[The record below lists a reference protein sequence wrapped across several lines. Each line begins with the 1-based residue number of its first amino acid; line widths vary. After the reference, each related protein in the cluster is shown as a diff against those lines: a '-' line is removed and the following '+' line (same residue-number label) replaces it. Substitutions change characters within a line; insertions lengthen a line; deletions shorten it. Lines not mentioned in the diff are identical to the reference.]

1 MSVIGDGRLPFML
14 VNLNQV
20 SKGFA
25 ANELFRDVTFQI
37 NPGDKVGLVG
47 RNGVG
52 KTTLL
57 RLILG
62 EIDPD
67 QGQIQRHPQLR
78 IGFMQQIPRLDSE
91 RTLFG
96 EALSV
101 FLRLEEMEQEISL
114 LEAEIELKARDSV
127 VQSLLD
133 RYSQMQTRWEM
144 EGGYDYRARTE
155 AVLFGLGFSRSD
167 LDRSVSQLS
176 GGEKNRV
183 NLAKLLLAE
192 PNLLLLDEPT
202 NHLDIP
208 AVRWLENFLAGYPYA
223 CIVISHDRYF
233 LDATVKRILELGN
246 GRIEEY
252 PGSYSWYARARER
265 RLEQRQKAYEFQ
277 QQLIDRTEEFIQRN
291 LAGQKARQAQSRRKM
306 LKKLERLEPVAADTA
321 PFRFRF
327 EMDRQS
333 SNLIFRV
340 SGLEIGYEVAVV
352 KGIGFHLYRGDRLGV
367 VGPNGSGKT
376 TLVKTLL
383 GKLPPHRGEIQVGP
397 QVEVAFYDQQL
408 EQLDLSA
415 TVLDEMRSI
424 SPLMSDEALRSYLAR
439 FLFRG
444 DEVFQ
449 NVASLS
455 GGEKSRLALAKLIF
469 GKANT
474 LIFDE
479 PTNHLDIPSCEAVEA
494 ALQQFPG
501 TLVIVSHDRY
511 LIDRICHRV
520 LYLDGNGGCCW
531 FEGTYHEFETRLV
544 QESVYQP
551 QTPKAGPEEAAL
563 PPLIRA
569 KKLSKN
575 EFNKLKLQCASLEE
589 EIRETEGLAQKT
601 LGQMSDPDLADDFLQ
616 LQELSYQHRELTQ
629 RLETLYIEWE
639 ETLTM
644 LED

>member
-1 MSVIGDGRLPFML
+1 ML

-20 SKGFA
+20 SKAFGS
-25 ANELFRDVTFQI
+25 NELFRDVTFQI

-62 EIDPD
+62 ETEPD
-67 QGQIQRHPQLR
+67 QGQIHRHPQLR
-78 IGFMQQIPRLDSE
+78 IGFMQQISRLDSE
-91 RTLFG
+91 KTLFG

-101 FLRLEEMEQEISL
+101 FRRLEEMEQEINR
-114 LEAEIELKARDSV
+114 LEAEIELKAKGSE

-144 EGGYDYRARTE
+144 EGGYDYKARTE
-155 AVLFGLGFSRSD
+155 AVLFGLGFSRPD
-167 LDRSVSQLS
+167 LDRDASQLS

-183 NLAKLLLAE
+183 NLVKLLLVE

-208 AVRWLENFLAGYPYA
+208 AVRWLENFLADYPHA

-233 LDATVKRILELGN
+233 LDATVKRILELAN
-246 GRIEEY
+246 SRVEEY
-252 PGSYSWYARARER
+252 PGNYSWYVSEREGRLAQR
-265 RLEQRQKAYEFQ
+265 RKAYEFQ
-277 QQLIDRTEEFIQRN
+277 QQLIDRTEDFIQRN

-306 LKKLERLEPVAADTA
+306 LGKLERLEPVVSDTA
-321 PFRFRF
+321 PSRFRF
-327 EMDRQS
+327 DMDRPS
-333 SNLIFRV
+333 HNLVFRI
-340 SGLEIGYEVAVV
+340 SGLEIGYEASVV
-352 KGIGFHLYRGDRLGV
+352 KGIDFHLYRGDRLGV

-383 GKLPPHRGEIQVGP
+383 GKLHPLHGEIQVGP
-397 QVEVAFYDQQL
+397 KVEVAFYDQQL

-424 SPLMSDEALRSYLAR
+424 SPLLSDETLRSYLAR

-479 PTNHLDIPSCEAVEA
+479 PTNHLDIPSCEALEV

-511 LIDRICHRV
+511 LINRICHRV
-520 LYLDGNGGCCW
+520 LYLDGKGGCRW
-531 FEGTYHEFETRLV
+531 FEGTYHEFETGLA
-544 QESVYQP
+544 QESVYALRS
-551 QTPKAGPEEAAL
+551 PKAKLEESSTS
-563 PPLIRA
+563 PLNRA

-575 EFNKLKLQCASLEE
+575 EFNRLKTQCASLED
-589 EIRETEGLAQKT
+589 EIREIEGLAQKT
-601 LGQMSDPDLADDFLQ
+601 LGQMSDPALASDFLQ
-616 LQELSYQHRELTQ
+616 LHQLSHQHRELTQ
-629 RLETLYIEWE
+629 RLESLYSEWGRTLAILDE
-639 ETLTM
+639 
-644 LED
+644 